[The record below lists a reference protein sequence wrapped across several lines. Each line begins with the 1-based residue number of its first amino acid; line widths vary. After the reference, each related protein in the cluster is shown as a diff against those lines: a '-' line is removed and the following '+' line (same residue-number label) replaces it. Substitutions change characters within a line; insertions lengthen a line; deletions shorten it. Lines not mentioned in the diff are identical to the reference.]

1 MTLSSAYNV
10 HLSPPPHPA
19 ATLREFHK
27 NRTVG
32 HRTVPEEDFP
42 HRPLSQDDM
51 SHREPFV
58 VNGRGCVANLW
69 MVDGRDGM
77 ARDVKFM

>member
-1 MTLSSAYNV
+1 MVLSSACNV
-10 HLSPPPHPA
+10 HLPPHPPA

-42 HRPLSQDDM
+42 HSPLSQDGM